1 MRWRGSRTPPP
12 SGQDRDGLLERMTGI
27 EPAFSAWEACAT
39 NPYFPETRGTS
50 VFLPAVLPSVAKVL
64 GDASPATTLSI
75 YVHARSV
82 TAARDIA
89 NFFE

>member
-27 EPAFSAWEACAT
+27 EPAFSAWEVGARI
-39 NPYFPETRGTS
+39 PYCPVIPGHEPFLPET
-50 VFLPAVLPSVAKVL
+50 LPSVANVL
-64 GDASPATTLSI
+64 KHASPATTLSI
-75 YVHARSV
+75 YAHSESV

-89 NFFE
+89 NFVD